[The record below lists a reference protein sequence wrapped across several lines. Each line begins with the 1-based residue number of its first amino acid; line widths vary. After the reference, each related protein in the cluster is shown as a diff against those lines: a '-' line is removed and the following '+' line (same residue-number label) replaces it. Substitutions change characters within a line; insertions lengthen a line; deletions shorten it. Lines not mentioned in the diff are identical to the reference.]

1 MADSKQYLRGP
12 DGMGVLIGLTG
23 RNASGKST
31 LVGWFSDKGLRS
43 VSCSDSIRSWLRDQ
57 GVETTRDA
65 LIEGGRQLRR
75 EGGAGVLAEM
85 LLEILDGE
93 DAVVDSIRTP
103 AEVEALR
110 SRGDFTL
117 IEVRADEGS
126 RWERMVGRGRDG
138 DPTEK
143 EAFLKQE
150 AEEAKA
156 SDEAGQALD
165 ATAEMADITI
175 QNDGSISDLE
185 KSLSSLWT
193 NLRNQ

>member
-57 GVETTRDA
+57 GLEATRDA

-110 SRGDFTL
+110 GRGDFTL

-143 EAFLKQE
+143 EAFLRQE

-165 ATAEMADITI
+165 AAAEMADITI
-175 QNDGSISDLE
+175 HNDGSISDLE

-193 NLRNQ
+193 NLRFQ

>member
-1 MADSKQYLRGP
+1 
-12 DGMGVLIGLTG
+12 MGWL
-23 RNASGKST
+23 
-31 LVGWFSDKGLRS
+31 SDKGLRS

-57 GVETTRDA
+57 GLETTRDA

-117 IEVRADEGS
+117 IEVRADEES
-126 RWERMVGRGRDG
+126 RWQRMTARGRSG
-138 DPTEK
+138 DPIEK
-143 EAFLKQE
+143 EAFLSQE
-150 AEEAKA
+150 AAEAK
-156 SDEAGQALD
+156 SEDEAGQALD
-165 ATAEMADITI
+165 ATAEMADITVL
-175 QNDGSISDLE
+175 NDGSIEDLE
-185 KSLSSLWT
+185 GKLVEIWTSLEDES
-193 NLRNQ
+193 